1 MSQIQWEYIF
11 NPQLALESFPYI
23 IQGIGHTLFIALS
36 SMAIGLFISVFLAL
50 GKMSR
55 LLIFQLPARAYISFM
70 RGVPVLVLLF
80 LLYFGFPLIG
90 IEFTA
95 VTAAII
101 GFSLNSAAYGGGQSL
116 GNSSNR
122 PGTVGSIVFPRH
134 DLLANVPPH
143 YFAASGKNCPSPL
156 VNVLLDLIK
165 SSSLAAMITV
175 PELFQR
181 AKIVGGRELDYMT
194 MYILVAFIYW
204 GDLLRLSN
212 FSRTSWRKNL
222 GNVKNGKIFSSN
234 SNRKPFNRKLDNF
247 PLGKGTIV
255 HDKNFLNPGNGQR
268 VFLDK

>member
-101 GFSLNSAAYGGGQSL
+101 GFSLNSAAYMAEVNRSAIAAIDRGQWEASYSL
-116 GNSSNR
+116 GMTYWQTFR
-122 PGTVGSIVFPRH
+122 LIILPQAVKIALP
-134 DLLANVPPH
+134 
-143 YFAASGKNCPSPL
+143 PL

-204 GDLLRLSN
+204 GICSVVEFFQNQLE
-212 FSRTSWRKNL
+212 KKL
-222 GNVKNGKIFSSN
+222 G
-234 SNRKPFNRKLDNF
+234 
-247 PLGKGTIV
+247 
-255 HDKNFLNPGNGQR
+255 
-268 VFLDK
+268 